1 MKRQDETPASSRT
14 QSRDT
19 APWAERMLIE
29 HWRSMLPWEKAA
41 LVSELSGALH
51 RLSVAGL
58 EARFPNAGP
67 EEIERRAARLRLGPE
82 LMARF
87 EQLRLES

>member
-1 MKRQDETPASSRT
+1 MTPATYRT

-19 APWAERMLIE
+19 DPWAERMLLE
-29 HWRSMLPWEKAA
+29 HWRSMVPWEKAA
-41 LVSELSGALH
+41 LVSELSRSLH

-67 EEIERRAARLRLGPE
+67 EEIERRATRLRLGPE

-87 EQLRLES
+87 EKLRSES